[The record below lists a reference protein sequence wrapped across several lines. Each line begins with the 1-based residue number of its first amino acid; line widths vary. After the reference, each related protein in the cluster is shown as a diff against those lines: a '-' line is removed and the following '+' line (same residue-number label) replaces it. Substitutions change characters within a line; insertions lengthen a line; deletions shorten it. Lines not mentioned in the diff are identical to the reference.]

1 MSSILS
7 QILTLFLS
15 NVLPYGKYNIRSEV
29 KVCALYSV
37 PDIEIVLDRY
47 ITIIFMIVIV

>member
-15 NVLPYGKYNIRSEV
+15 DMLPYEKYIIRSEV
-29 KVCALYSV
+29 KVCVLYSV
-37 PDIEIVLDRY
+37 PDIDIVLDRY
-47 ITIIFMIVIV
+47 ITIIVMIVIV